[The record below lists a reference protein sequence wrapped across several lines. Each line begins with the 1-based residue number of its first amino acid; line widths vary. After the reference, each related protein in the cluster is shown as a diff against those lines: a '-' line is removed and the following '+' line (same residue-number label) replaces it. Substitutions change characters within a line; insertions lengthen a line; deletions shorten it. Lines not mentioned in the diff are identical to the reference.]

1 MPNLSRIRRT
11 ARGALI
17 GVATAGAL
25 VLAACSS
32 SSSASTATTSASDS
46 SAAGSVAATPAVT
59 ASGSSS
65 AAAGASS
72 AAAATGSATAGTTG
86 SVADK
91 VAALMKIGTSY
102 PVPTATMA
110 DLGSI
115 KGKTVYYIP
124 LTQQAPQFAVTQAA
138 LEVAFGKV
146 GVKLQVCNGNATP
159 TGVAACL
166 TQATSAKAGA
176 IITDAIP
183 GVLAANAFAA
193 AEKAGIPV
201 LNTDGIADPA
211 NPAAAKLGYIY
222 APASAQQVAVADWI
236 IDDSKGK
243 ATVVINES
251 TDGPAPVAYVTAGQA
266 EFKKECPGCTVVINQ
281 ISSAN
286 FSLIA
291 SSTSSALLK
300 TPNVGYVVSEFD
312 QYLQPTQ
319 GGVQQSG
326 KTSSIKGVSGA
337 AQLAGLQMLSNKNF
351 LYADVGQASA
361 YQGWADADAVLRMMT
376 GTSGADLPT
385 YTIPIRLFT
394 HDNISDIKLTA
405 DAQAS
410 GEWFGPSTYT
420 ASFLKLWNVS

>member
-1 MPNLSRIRRT
+1 MSRIRT
-11 ARGALI
+11 SARRATRVALV
-17 GVATAGAL
+17 GATASAAL
-25 VLAACSS
+25 LLAACSSGGGNAGS
-32 SSSASTATTSASDS
+32 SSSASTGSSTTSA
-46 SAAGSVAATPAVT
+46 VAA
-59 ASGSSS
+59 
-65 AAAGASS
+65 
-72 AAAATGSATAGTTG
+72 
-86 SVADK
+86 K
-91 VAALMKIGTSY
+91 VAALQKIGTSY
-102 PVPTATMA
+102 PVPSGAVSNVSS
-110 DLGSI
+110 L
-115 KGKTVYYIP
+115 KGKTVFYVP

-138 LEVAFGKV
+138 LKDALTKV

-201 LNTDGIADPA
+201 LNTDGVTDSAR
-211 NPAAAKLGYIY
+211 PAAAKLGYIY

-236 IDDSKGK
+236 IADSKGK

-266 EFKKECPGCTVVINQ
+266 EFKKECPDCKVTINK
-281 ISSAN
+281 ISSSN
-286 FSLIA
+286 FGLIA
-291 SSTSSALLK
+291 PSTSSALLK

-319 GGVQQSG
+319 GGVQQAG
-326 KTSSIKGVSGA
+326 KTATVKGVSGA
-337 AQLAGLQMLSNKNF
+337 AQLSGLQMLANKNF
-351 LYADVGQASA
+351 LSADVGQASA

-376 GTSGADLPT
+376 GTSGASLPT

-394 HDNISDIKLTA
+394 RDNISSIKLTA
-405 DAQAS
+405 AAQAS

-420 ASFLKLWNVS
+420 SSFLKLWGAS